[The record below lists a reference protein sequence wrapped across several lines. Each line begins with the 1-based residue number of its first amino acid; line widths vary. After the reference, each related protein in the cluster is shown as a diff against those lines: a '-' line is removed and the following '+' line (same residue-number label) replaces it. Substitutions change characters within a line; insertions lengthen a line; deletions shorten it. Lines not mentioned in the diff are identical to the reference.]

1 MKTRIIKILIVFI
14 FLFNVVDALV
24 TAHLFGAG
32 LIEEV
37 NPLMNV
43 LLNRSMALFFSV
55 KLFISSLCCVIF
67 WYFRE
72 DKIVKV
78 SVCAIFLLY
87 FSIALYS
94 LYFMAITSVSY

>member
-1 MKTRIIKILIVFI
+1 MKARIIKILIIFI

-24 TAHLFGAG
+24 TVHLFGAG
-32 LIEEV
+32 LIEEA

-43 LLNRSMALFFSV
+43 LLNQSTALFISV
-55 KLFISSLCCVIF
+55 KLFISSLCCVVF
-67 WYFRE
+67 WCFHK
-72 DKIVKV
+72 DKTVKV

-87 FSIALYS
+87 FSIAFYS